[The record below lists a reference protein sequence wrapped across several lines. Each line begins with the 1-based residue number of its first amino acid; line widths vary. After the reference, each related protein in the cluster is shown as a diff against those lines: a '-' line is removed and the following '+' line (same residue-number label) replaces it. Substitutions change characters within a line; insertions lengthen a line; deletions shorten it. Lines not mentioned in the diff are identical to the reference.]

1 MMCSKEKPEKGKFHP
16 NAALMQGFLKDEQ
29 HRIVYEQ
36 AERYPSEANLQ
47 KLNAAFQQFYTEI
60 QLTNYLTMTLSYYAR
75 NYSKQAA
82 VLQGRE
88 LTVLDQPASEEQE
101 TSKKEMLVA
110 KEDQT
115 VYSWEQAI
123 HDPALLTAI
132 QDLPTKQKQHL
143 ELHFIHQL
151 THTEIAEKLDIS
163 QQAVSKSIQ
172 SALRKLRSVLPEGDA
187 P

>member
-16 NAALMQGFLKDEQ
+16 NPALIQGFLKEEQ

-36 AERYPSEANLQ
+36 AERYPSEANLR
-47 KLNAAFQQFYTEI
+47 KLNSAFQQFYTEI

-75 NYSKQAA
+75 NYSKQTT

-88 LTVLDQPASEEQE
+88 LAVLDQPAGEDQE

-132 QDLPTKQKQHL
+132 QDLPSKQKQNL

-163 QQAVSKSIQ
+163 QQAVSKSVQ
-172 SALRKLRSVLPEGDA
+172 SALRKLRSVLQEGDA

>member
-1 MMCSKEKPEKGKFHP
+1 MMCSEEKPEPGKFHP

-36 AERYPSEANLQ
+36 AERYPSEANIQ
-47 KLNAAFQQFYTEI
+47 KLNSAFQRFYTEI

-82 VLQGRE
+82 VHQGRE
-88 LTVLDQPASEEQE
+88 LAVLDQPAGEEQE
-101 TSKKEMLVA
+101 TSKKDMLVA
-110 KEDQT
+110 REDQT

-132 QDLPTKQKQHL
+132 QDLPNKQKEYL

-151 THTEIAEKLDIS
+151 THTEIAETLDIS

-172 SALRKLRSVLPEGDA
+172 SALRKLRSVLPKGDA